1 MYNRVWLIAVCRER
15 CRASQEAIGMGVA
28 SGGKIWAARAQ
39 EAIRLSSPPFSEK
52 LDSYD
57 QKKAIVV
64 PV

>member
-1 MYNRVWLIAVCRER
+1 MLCAEKGAGPARKPLGWEWHL
-15 CRASQEAIGMGVA
+15 
-28 SGGKIWAARAQ
+28 GGKIWAARAQ